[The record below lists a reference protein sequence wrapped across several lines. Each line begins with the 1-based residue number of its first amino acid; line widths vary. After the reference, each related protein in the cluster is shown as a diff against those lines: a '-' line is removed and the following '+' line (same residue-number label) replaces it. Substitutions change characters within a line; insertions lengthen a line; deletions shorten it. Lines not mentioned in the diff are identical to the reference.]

1 MGNHLTDNWSGRGSP
16 ITSFF
21 VRAAGPVVCDN
32 GEVEYAAPE
41 SITPESWG
49 WRWCFGVLCNSRL
62 RCVETCKWLNCNV
75 PARANIRGT
84 YSCWNSAG
92 RGLLL

>member
-1 MGNHLTDNWSGRGSP
+1 MGNHLTESCNGKGSP

-21 VRAAGPVVCDN
+21 VRAAGPVVCER

-49 WRWCFGVLCNSRL
+49 WRWCFGVEWMRIL
-62 RCVETCKWLNCNV
+62 RWVEIWRCESWRV

-84 YSCWNSAG
+84 YSCAAG
-92 RGLLL
+92 GWSLW